1 MPLAKCIVTETLTN
15 NSGNVSNPVVH
26 TYFPLS
32 VKMKQEG
39 HKKPDTLN
47 VAFPMENKIDEQYNV
62 SYIQDVVDTE
72 WLSAVYPMQLSCLDE
87 GGYNQDPTDPAESRF
102 VKVDI
107 DKFKGHYALQ
117 FTTARTNN
125 ADFTTG
131 QGVAVL
137 TANTNKI
144 DLSGQF
150 DINIWFTP
158 DATQLR
164 HDGGG
169 SSSGEPILWGF
180 LDSGSSGSHG
190 IHIGIKGTNGNNS
203 SWRVFVRYNKG
214 GGSTTLTGS
223 SELIMNTL
231 TSPTRNMPCHIRVK
245 RGSDNLLKA
254 FVNGVED
261 ISQSITGT
269 LQPSNTSMT
278 FGDAWHQDESEY
290 KGKIHEVKVYCGAT
304 LSDDDAKKIRIT
316 KPIVQYM
323 KFNGSVTSIKNKQKS
338 KVAFCNS
345 NSYTLLLAKLGT
357 TYGGTIQSHALSS
370 VAFKTIAQSA
380 VTNASPNMAFTVR
393 TLDSFAHVQ
402 ASTSLSGSI
411 YQIGSVVEFLHI
423 LLLYS
428 DCVMYMTPRKNIIIE
443 TDAGHNTGYTS
454 SDLFTFDQ
462 NSITSPYNITS
473 TASNDRQV
481 VSQIILV
488 GRNNSTFEFSTS
500 ALEPDGIRRTLRRSV
515 KQLDASPDCDELS
528 YKIARE
534 RANFGES
541 NTTFALAKEKYVVRS
556 VSPIHNIRYN
566 HKVKLKRKNGNNAS
580 VTASVDI
587 DKDLDVD
594 VIVSQIEWN
603 YPSGLTVINIGE
615 IDLDFYEDMISLTK
629 SSDSFVDTTL

>member
-1 MPLAKCIVTETLTN
+1 MPLAKCIVTEPLTN

-26 TYFPLS
+26 TYFPLNT
-32 VKMKQEG
+32 KIKQQG
-39 HKKPDTLN
+39 NKKPDTLN
-47 VAFPMENKIDEQYNV
+47 AAFPMENKIDEQYNL

-72 WLSAVYPMQLSCLDE
+72 WLQAVYPMQLSCLDE
-87 GGYNQDPTDPAESRF
+87 GGYNQDPTDPADSRF

-117 FTTARTNN
+117 FT
-125 ADFTTG
+125 ADS
-131 QGVAVL
+131 QGVEVPSAK
-137 TANTNKI
+137 TNKI
-144 DLSGQF
+144 DISGQF

-158 DATQLR
+158 EATQLQ
-164 HDGGG
+164 DG
-169 SSSGEPILWGF
+169 SDEPILWSFRSSTVG
-180 LDSGSSGSHG
+180 LD
-190 IHIGIKGTNGNNS
+190 IGIAGTNGTNS
-203 SWRVFVRYNKG
+203 SWRVFLRVDN
-214 GGSTTLTGS
+214 GSVTNAYTGS

-231 TSPTRNMPCHIRVK
+231 SNPTRIMPCHIRVK

-261 ISQSITGT
+261 ISQSVTQN
-269 LQPSNTSMT
+269 LQPSSTAMV
-278 FGDAWHQDESEY
+278 FGDTETSTSDEY
-290 KGKIHEVKVYCGAT
+290 KGKIHEIKVYCGAT
-304 LSDDDAKKIRIT
+304 LSDEDAKKIRIT

-323 KFNGSVTSIKNKQKS
+323 KFNGSVTSIRSKQKT

-357 TYGGTIQSHALSS
+357 SYGGTIQSHALSS

-393 TLDSFAHVQ
+393 NVDSFAQ
-402 ASTSLSGSI
+402 LQGSIALSGNI
-411 YQIGSVVEFLHI
+411 YEMGSVVEFLHI

-443 TDAGHNTGYTS
+443 LDSGHNTGYTS
-454 SDLFTFDQ
+454 SDYFTFDQ
-462 NSITSPYNITS
+462 NSTTSPYNITN
-473 TASNDRQV
+473 TESNDRQV

-488 GRNNSTFEFSTS
+488 GRNNTTFEFSTS

-515 KQLDASPDCDELS
+515 KQLDASNDCNELS
-528 YKIARE
+528 YKLLRE
-534 RANFGES
+534 RANFGVS
-541 NTTFALAKEKYVVRS
+541 NTTFALPKEKYVVRS
-556 VSPIHNIRYN
+556 VSPIHHIRYN

-580 VTASVDI
+580 VTASVDV
-587 DKDLDVD
+587 DRDLDVN

-615 IDLDFYEDMISLTK
+615 IDLDFYEDMISLSEST
-629 SSDSFVDTTL
+629 DSFVDTTL

>member
-32 VKMKQEG
+32 VKMKQQG

-117 FTTARTNN
+117 FT
-125 ADFTTG
+125 ADS
-131 QGVAVL
+131 QGVEVPSAK
-137 TANTNKI
+137 TNKI
-144 DLSGQF
+144 DISGQF

-158 DATQLR
+158 DATQLQ
-164 HDGGG
+164 DG
-169 SSSGEPILWGF
+169 SDEPILWSFRNGAG
-180 LDSGSSGSHG
+180 LD
-190 IHIGIKGTNGNNS
+190 IGISGTNGNNS
-203 SWRVFVRYNKG
+203 SWRVFLRVDKG
-214 GGSTTLTGS
+214 SIIDVYTGS

-231 TSPTRNMPCHIRVK
+231 TNPTRIMPCHIRVK

-261 ISQSITGT
+261 ISQSVTQD
-269 LQPSNTSMT
+269 LQPSGTAMV
-278 FGDAWHQDESEY
+278 FGDTEDSTNDEY

-411 YQIGSVVEFLHI
+411 YEMGSVVEFLHI

-515 KQLDASPDCDELS
+515 KQLNASPDCDELS

-534 RANFGES
+534 RANFGKP

-587 DKDLDVD
+587 DKDLDLD